1 MRHLWYIRLWI
12 TAEFRILQG
21 VLRGLR
27 ERYVKAFGIA
37 TAATHCAYFGL
48 VSIYGHGLYVFPA
61 AILMLITLFVLLSG
75 DLE

>member
-1 MRHLWYIRLWI
+1 
-12 TAEFRILQG
+12 

-27 ERYVKAFGIA
+27 ERYVKVFGIA